1 MHAHCSCVQ
10 YQRTNPLPS
19 ANGYEHIDAI
29 AQINPPSY
37 GRFVFHS
44 GSSTQLQRHPSSV
57 HVMQHTT
64 QHSTTQQKQPH
75 AHILTRTHTCIT
87 MSISKRYQCQMAV
100 SCICQTFSTRH
111 WRALVYWC
119 IGCLVVAVRRSC
131 CYYYCSWLEL
141 HQQWNRIMYTSL
153 YYNYTFYGSM
163 YTFMYSSMAWHGMA
177 WYTIRIFSCPLFC
190 LLKSF
195 LCWFRHCLPLYEI
208 VYVYTANTDL
218 R

>member
-19 ANGYEHIDAI
+19 ANGYEHTDAI

-44 GSSTQLQRHPSSV
+44 GSSTQLQGHPSSV
-57 HVMQHTT
+57 HAMQQPSTAQRNSHSLTHTHT
-64 QHSTTQQKQPH
+64 DSH
-75 AHILTRTHTCIT
+75 AHMHHGLLASGINAKWLSLVFAKRSVHVIGVYRCIGV
-87 MSISKRYQCQMAV
+87 SVVWSLLCAV
-100 SCICQTFSTRH
+100 LVVIIIVPDSNFTNSGIESCIH
-111 WRALVYWC
+111 
-119 IGCLVVAVRRSC
+119 
-131 CYYYCSWLEL
+131 
-141 HQQWNRIMYTSL
+141 L
-153 YYNYTFYGSM
+153 YIIIIR
-163 YTFMYSSMAWHGMA
+163 FMVPCTHLCTLAWHGMA
-177 WYTIRIFSCPLFC
+177 RYTIRIFACPLFC

-208 VYVYTANTDL
+208 VYVYTANTDH